1 MFPIAICDDNRLHGA
16 QTEKAILRHA
26 EALQAAP
33 CYFETAD
40 ALLHAIEF
48 EGYRPCAAVLD
59 IRMEG
64 MDGITLARQI
74 NRLAPQCA
82 VIFLTAFLEYATDVY
97 ESQHVYFILKGEL
110 EQRIEAALKKA
121 LTPQSNTTI
130 LSAAAQRRIPC
141 REILY
146 LERILRKTKIQC
158 LSGHEFVS
166 TAPADLLKNTS
177 ENEFIRCHQS
187 YWVNFYHISQLNNNE
202 FILSDGSRIPLSRTY
217 RSAAKAQ
224 FFARIR
230 NFSYKEDI
238 HENRPAELY

>member
-1 MFPIAICDDNRLHGA
+1 
-16 QTEKAILRHA
+16 
-26 EALQAAP
+26 
-33 CYFETAD
+33 
-40 ALLHAIEF
+40 
-48 EGYRPCAAVLD
+48 
-59 IRMEG
+59 MEG

-121 LTPQSNTTI
+121 LTPQSNITI
-130 LSAAAQRRIPC
+130 LSAAAQRQIPC

-187 YWVNFYHISQLNNNE
+187 YWVNFYHIS
-202 FILSDGSRIPLSRTY
+202 LSRTY